1 MVATA
6 TWSLPPP
13 APARPSSRRELIDSV
28 EHGFGRLPP
37 GCHIQLQRQTRDQVL
52 RGLREMT
59 TPNWRR
65 LTTELQAHVALRGR
79 TSVRLAEFL
88 HDQALDPGE
97 VYRASTGTALSGW
110 TPLKRDAGLI
120 AADPEPEEAYFSRR
134 FADLLH
140 VDDPLRLDLMATVSA
155 LSSAPVPLLEVSNLR
170 VTLNTARGPADALRD
185 VSFTLDRGDTV
196 GLIGESGCGKS
207 ITALALMGLLPE
219 GAKVSGSIRLDG
231 QQLTALDE
239 AGWCDLRGRRIGM
252 VFQEPMTALN
262 PLHTVGRQV
271 AEPLRVHKGLSA
283 AAARAEALRLLE
295 RVHLPQAARRLDAY
309 PHQLSG
315 GQRQRVVIAIALACG
330 PDLLLADE
338 PTTALDVT
346 IQREVLDLIA
356 ELVAESRMALL
367 LISHDLG
374 VMARSVQRM
383 LVMYGGT
390 VVEDG
395 PTAAVFA
402 RLAHPYTR
410 ALFAARPRLGLARG
424 TRLATIPG
432 RVPELADLPVGCAFA
447 DRCAH
452 VVDACRAALPVPIAV
467 GEAHHARCVRVH
479 ELAA

>member
-1 MVATA
+1 M
-6 TWSLPPP
+6 
-13 APARPSSRRELIDSV
+13 
-28 EHGFGRLPP
+28 
-37 GCHIQLQRQTRDQVL
+37 
-52 RGLREMT
+52 
-59 TPNWRR
+59 
-65 LTTELQAHVALRGR
+65 
-79 TSVRLAEFL
+79 
-88 HDQALDPGE
+88 
-97 VYRASTGTALSGW
+97 
-110 TPLKRDAGLI
+110 
-120 AADPEPEEAYFSRR
+120 
-134 FADLLH
+134 
-140 VDDPLRLDLMATVSA
+140 
-155 LSSAPVPLLEVSNLR
+155 PLLEVSNLR

-185 VSFTLDRGDTV
+185 VAFTLDRGDTV

-219 GAKVSGSIRLDG
+219 GAQVSGSICLDG
-231 QQLTALDE
+231 RELTALDE

-262 PLHTVGRQV
+262 PLHPIGRQV
-271 AEPLRVHKGLSA
+271 AEPLRVHRGLST
-283 AAARAEALRLLE
+283 AAARAEALRLLD
-295 RVHLPQAARRLDAY
+295 RVQLPQAARRLDAY

-356 ELVAESRMALL
+356 ELVAEDGMALL

-395 PTAAVFA
+395 PTADVFA

-432 RVPELADLPVGCAFA
+432 RVPELADLPAGCAFA
-447 DRCAH
+447 DRCVH
-452 VVDACRAALPVPIAV
+452 VVDACRAALPAPAAV
-467 GEAHHARCVRVH
+467 GAAHHARCIRAH
-479 ELAA
+479 ELRA